1 MLLLMQHN
9 YFDSRGD
16 FRKMTTREF
25 IDFMNTTDYI
35 DFETDA
41 RERMTALSQE
51 AIKITME
58 INNKYHTPEE
68 IRELFSELTGKEVD
82 ESFRLFPPFTTDCGK
97 NITLGKN
104 VFINSGCRFQDQ
116 GGITIDSGVLIGHNS
131 AGCYCR
137 R

>member
-1 MLLLMQHN
+1 
-9 YFDSRGD
+9 
-16 FRKMTTREF
+16 MTTQEF
-25 IDFMNTTDYI
+25 IGFMNTTDYI

-51 AIKITME
+51 AMKITME

-104 VFINSGCRFQDQ
+104 VFINSGCRFQGQ
-116 GGITIDSGVLIGHNS
+116 GGITIDDGALIGHNS